1 MEKRL
6 LFIFCCLT
14 LSFASAEE
22 ASSRLLKLNKEHI
35 VVTASR
41 SERLESTLPANVTVI
56 TQEDIQKSTAQ
67 NLPDVFKH
75 LAGVDVREEFG
86 DFSNTAVDIRGF
98 GEVAAAN
105 TLIMVDGRK
114 LNRSDLAATNYSTVP
129 LNRIEQIEVYRGGR
143 SVLYGNGA
151 TGGVINIITKKDRK
165 DGHTL
170 TLQSEFGTQESY
182 KFSTLLEGKVGKTT
196 YSLDSSY
203 SDTNGWRENN
213 YERFKNAGFSVFI
226 QELEDWDFLISG
238 NLSEISVGTPS
249 TRPAGGSRK
258 DSSNKIGYFD
268 IEENSVSFSPRY
280 WINDDVSIELGS
292 SYREAESELKSSSG
306 AISTN
311 EYYSYSLNP
320 KLKIDNNFDGIKNTT
335 IVGLDY
341 NYSKVVANGTSQSKN
356 NLLSYGYYIHNT
368 TAFMDDSLFL
378 DLGYRRERYYLDSKG
393 NDFSP
398 EDLDAASMSL
408 TYRYAEASKV
418 FISYDKSFRYQ
429 RVDELGGAAFNEAL
443 APQKSYTFQT
453 GVSHTFNEQWK
464 ASLTYF
470 NIETDNEIFFD
481 PTIGSFGQN
490 TSYGETE
497 RDGFELEL
505 NYHPTEELRLFLNIS
520 KIEAELGGDDA
531 SLSANKGNEIPVV
544 PQETINA
551 GFSWD
556 FMPHFNFSLAG
567 KWADRYYV
575 RSDFSNTRDQ
585 DDGYIVVDSKLTF
598 TWDWFSIYAGC
609 NNMFDEGY
617 NSNAATFGSYP
628 APGRNFFGGVS
639 MTFEF

>member
-1 MEKRL
+1 MDKKL
-6 LFIFCCLT
+6 FFIFCF
-14 LSFASAEE
+14 LSLSIVTAEE
-22 ASSRLLKLNKEHI
+22 TADRLLSLHKEHI
-35 VVTASR
+35 FVTASR
-41 SERLESTLPANVTVI
+41 TERLESTLPANVTVI

-67 NLPDVFKH
+67 TLPDVFKH

-98 GEVAAAN
+98 GEVASAN
-105 TLIMVDGRK
+105 TLIMVDGRT
-114 LNRSDLAATNYSTVP
+114 LNRSDLAAVNYSTVP
-129 LNRIEQIEVYRGGR
+129 LNRIKQIEVYRGGR

-151 TGGVINIITKKDRK
+151 TGGVINIITKKDRE

-182 KFSTLLEGKVGKTT
+182 KFASLLEGKIGQTT

-203 SDTNGWRENN
+203 LDTNGWRENN

-226 QELEDWDFLISG
+226 QELENWDFLISG
-238 NLSEISVGTPS
+238 NLSEISVGTPG

-258 DSSNKIGYFD
+258 DASNKIGYFD
-268 IEENSVSFSPRY
+268 IEENSISFSPRY
-280 WINDDVSIELGS
+280 WVTDDISIELGT

-306 AISTN
+306 SISTN
-311 EYYSYSLNP
+311 EYYSYALNP
-320 KLKIDNNFDGIKNTT
+320 KIQIENNFDGIKNTT
-335 IVGLDY
+335 IVGMDY
-341 NYSKVVANGTSQSKN
+341 NYSKVVANRTTQSKN
-356 NLLSYGYYIHNT
+356 NLLSYGYYIYNT
-368 TAFMDDSLFL
+368 TAFFDESLFL
-378 DLGYRRERYYLDSKG
+378 DLGYRRERYYLDATG

-398 EDLDAASMSL
+398 EDLDAASMSF
-408 TYRYAEASKV
+408 TYRYADNSKV

-443 APQKSYTFQT
+443 SPQKSYTFQT

-470 NIETDNEIFFD
+470 SIDTDNEIFFD
-481 PTIGSFGQN
+481 PTIGLFGQN

-497 RDGFELEL
+497 REGFELEL
-505 NYHPTEELRLFLNIS
+505 NYNPTDELRLFLNVTRID
-520 KIEAELGGDDA
+520 AELRGDDA
-531 SLSANKGNEIPVV
+531 SADANQGNEIPAI
-544 PQETINA
+544 PQETVNA

-556 FMPHFNFSLAG
+556 FMPHFNFSMSG
-567 KWADRYYV
+567 KWADRHYV
-575 RSDFSNTRDQ
+575 RSDFSNSRDQ
-585 DDGYIVVDSKLTF
+585 DDGYIVFDSKLTF

-609 NNMFDEGY
+609 NNMFDEAY
-617 NSNAATFGSYP
+617 NSNSATFGSFP

>member
-1 MEKRL
+1 MERKL
-6 LFIFCCLT
+6 LFIFCFFISAFL
-14 LSFASAEE
+14 FAEE
-22 ASSRLLKLNKEHI
+22 EDRSLRLNKEYI

-41 SERLESTLPANVTVI
+41 SERLETTLPANVTVI

-67 NLPDVFKH
+67 TLPDVFKH
-75 LAGVDVREEFG
+75 LAGLDVREDFG
-86 DFSNTAVDIRGF
+86 NFSNTSVDIRGF

-105 TLIMVDGRK
+105 TQILVDGRK
-114 LNRSDLAATNYSTVP
+114 LNRSDLAAVNFSTVP
-129 LNRIEQIEVYRGGR
+129 LNRIQQVEIYRGGR

-151 TGGVINIITKKDRK
+151 TGGVVNIITKKDRE
-165 DGHTL
+165 DGHSL

-182 KFSTLLEGKVGKTT
+182 KFSTLLDGKVGNTSYTLDST
-196 YSLDSSY
+196 YSH
-203 SDTNGWRENN
+203 TNGWRENN

-238 NLSEISVGTPS
+238 NVSEISVGTPS
-249 TRPAGGSRK
+249 GRVAGGSRK

-268 IEENSVSFSPRY
+268 IEENSIFFSPKY
-280 WINDDVSIELGS
+280 WINDDVSIELAS
-292 SYREAESELKSSSG
+292 SYREAESELRRSSG

-311 EYYSYSLNP
+311 EYYSYAFNP
-320 KLKIDNNFDGIKNTT
+320 KLQIDNNFDGIKNTT
-335 IVGLDY
+335 IIGMDY
-341 NYSKVVANGTSQSKN
+341 NYSKVVANSTSQSKN
-356 NLLSYGYYIHNT
+356 NLLSYGYYLYNT
-368 TAFMDDSLFL
+368 TAFMEETLFL

-398 EDLDAASMSL
+398 EDLDAASIGI
-408 TYRYAEASKV
+408 TYKYAEGSKV

-453 GVSHTFNEQWK
+453 GISHTFNEEWH

-470 NIETDNEIFFD
+470 NIETKNEIFFD
-481 PTIGSFGQN
+481 PTIGGGGQN

-497 RDGFELEL
+497 REGFELEL
-505 NYHPTEELRLFLNIS
+505 NYQPTDDLKLFLNVSRID
-520 KIEAELGGDDA
+520 AELGGDD
-531 SLSANKGNEIPVV
+531 LSSDGNEGNEIPRV
-544 PQETINA
+544 PQETLNA

-556 FMPHFNFSLAG
+556 FMPHFNFSMSG

-575 RSDFSNTRDQ
+575 QSDFANSRDQ

-609 NNMFDEGY
+609 NNLFDEAY
-617 NSNAATFGSYP
+617 NSNSATFGTFT